1 VDANSPDPTRRELLT
16 IDCETCVCRR
26 TAACDDCVVSFIL
39 SRQPDDAVVVD
50 ADERRALRSLHAVG
64 LLPGLRHQPRTG

>member
-1 VDANSPDPTRRELLT
+1 MDDNFPDADEREPLT

-26 TAACDDCVVSFIL
+26 TRACDDCVVTFIL

-50 ADERRALRSLHAVG
+50 ADERRALRSLHSVG